1 LALGCPRRWLF
12 CANVPRYTVRMN
24 VLAIE
29 SSTQRLSVALRSS
42 AGGAE
47 RENTLEAEGGANASA
62 VVIEL
67 INSLMLSVSIS
78 SRAID
83 LISFGSGPGAF
94 TGLRTACAVAQ
105 GMAFAR
111 DTPVVGISGLL
122 CMAEAAR
129 VAAGASEV
137 VAVLDARMGEV
148 YWAAYEWRDAEWR
161 EVAAPQASAP
171 QAVTVPPHFAPDWV
185 AVGAAWGQFAD
196 SLPEPHELFDAAPH
210 ARDML
215 GLAEHA
221 AARGEAVAAELASPL
236 YVRNKVADTTAER
249 EAVKLAKQAATTPF
263 SEAK

>member
-1 LALGCPRRWLF
+1 M
-12 CANVPRYTVRMN
+12 PRYTVGMN

-42 AGGAE
+42 AGGVE
-47 RENTLEAEGGANASA
+47 CENTLEAEGGANASA

-67 INSLMLSVSIS
+67 INSLMLSVSIRS
-78 SRAID
+78 SAID

-129 VAAGASEV
+129 RGCGASEV
-137 VAVLDARMGEV
+137 VTVLDARMGEV
-148 YWAAYEWRDAEWR
+148 YWAAFAWQGSTHNGDWVT
-161 EVAAPQASAP
+161 VAAPQVSAP
-171 QAVTVPPHFAPDWV
+171 HAVVVPAIFAPDWV
-185 AVGAAWGQFAD
+185 ATGAAWAQFAAD
-196 SLPEPHELFDAAPH
+196 LPEPHELFDAAPH

-215 GLAEHA
+215 GLAARA
-221 AARGEAVAAELASPL
+221 AARGEALAAELASPL

-249 EAVKLAKQAATTPF
+249 EAVKLAKRAATTPF
-263 SEAK
+263 AEAK